1 MDDELVLQ
9 FLKFTKVDERWKDL
23 ILGRA
28 TLMRRVKEALP
39 ELDWREYVE
48 DKELAENLLVVLKF
62 FEMNAITKRLQA
74 AFISDDELMAA
85 LATVVKEPK
94 WQVTVGREKA
104 QNLLYVVQFFD
115 LNNVSKPWQDSIIH
129 NDVYDTQRAT
139 LAAVLV
145 KEAQWRESVG
155 AERAEDLLH
164 IIHFCDGNN
173 LKKESLY
180 SIISNDALM
189 ARVAT
194 SIKKPNYQD
203 IVGTE
208 KAEDLLLSVR
218 FCECNNLSEDW
229 LDWIIGHADVMAAL
243 ANVLKKQEWGG
254 IIGEKKATDLLLVLS
269 FLRYTD
275 EIARW
280 LPIVLENGT
289 LMVRFAAATVEWRR
303 KDETRMKRNAKK
315 IMTAIQFLVLN
326 GVAKTWQDVILHN
339 FDSSLS
345 LARVVDKHDFQGI
358 VGAEKAANMVHVVH
372 FCACNSISKSWLDC
386 IIKRDDIIATL
397 ANAFTKPQWQGIV
410 QKERIANLMLMVDF
424 LYRTEDIGKWLRLM
438 LEDDDLMVK
447 VAAVMRK
454 LRDEERIGLSMD
466 AENVLLVLHFLESN
480 KVKEGWQNLILC
492 SLDLVDNLATIL
504 KTLGWHNFMLDE
516 NANYLPNC
524 LPDARSIF
532 KAFSYAEPEEIKV
545 LIIGQLP
552 LTDRNLTS
560 GLAFSANCCKKGFLN
575 PSGSHILAVHKSLK
589 IAGVLKENY
598 RYDFSHEDWARNGVL
613 LLNLAL
619 TITERGGSNI
629 SDVNKHFDIWNEFW
643 KDFIADWIANRKSD
657 NKIFVMCWGSSSAAV
672 WGEVLS
678 QKATFVKHKKLLTLR
693 SDHPTRPGDQG
704 NFLNETPQH
713 FRLINECYPG
723 IFNILKRK
731 KIETNKHK

>member
-1 MDDELVLQ
+1 MDGDLVLE
-9 FLKFTKVDERWKDL
+9 FLKSTNVHERWKYL
-23 ILGRA
+23 ILSNA
-28 TLMRRVKEALP
+28 NLTRRVKEAVP
-39 ELDWREYVE
+39 FVDWKEYAE
-48 DKELAENLLVVLKF
+48 NTELAENLLVGLQF
-62 FEMNAITKRLQA
+62 FEMNAITKCLQA
-74 AFISDDELMAA
+74 AFISDNGLMAT

-94 WQVTVGREKA
+94 WQVIVGPEEA
-104 QNLLYVVQFFD
+104 QNLLNVVKFLE
-115 LNNVSKPWQDSIIH
+115 LNGVSETWRDSVIH
-129 NDVYDTQRAT
+129 NDAYDMGAT
-139 LAAVLV
+139 LAAVLM
-145 KEAQWRESVG
+145 KEPKWEESVG
-155 AERAEDLLH
+155 VEKAEVLLH
-164 IIHFCDGNN
+164 LINFCEGNN
-173 LKKESLY
+173 VKKECLY

-189 ARVAT
+189 AKLVT
-194 SIKKPNYQD
+194 VIKKPEYQD
-203 IVGTE
+203 IVGAK
-208 KAEDLLLSVR
+208 KAEDLFLLVR

-229 LDWIIGHADVMAAL
+229 LNWIIRRGDVVAAL
-243 ANVLKKQEWGG
+243 ANVLKKPEWVG
-254 IIGEKKATDLLLVLS
+254 IIGEKKTTDLLHVLT
-269 FLRYTD
+269 FLHYTD

-280 LPIVLENGT
+280 LPTVLENGT
-289 LMVRFAAATVEWRR
+289 LMVRFAAATAEWRR
-303 KDETRMKRNAKK
+303 KDETRIKRNAKK
-315 IMTAIQFLVLN
+315 IMTAIQFLVSN
-326 GVAKTWQDVILHN
+326 GVAQTWQDVILHN

-358 VGAEKAANMVHVVH
+358 VGAEKAENMVHVVH
-372 FCACNSISKSWLDC
+372 ICACNSISKSWLDC

-466 AENVLLVLHFLESN
+466 AENVLLVLHFLEFN

-492 SLDLVDNLATIL
+492 STDLVDSLATLL

-516 NANYLPNC
+516 NDNYLQNC

-532 KAFSYAEPEEIKV
+532 EAFSYAEPEEIKV
-545 LIIGQLP
+545 LIIGKSP
-552 LTDRNLTS
+552 LTDRNLSS
-560 GLAFSANCCKKGFLN
+560 GLAFSANCCEARFLD
-575 PSGSHILAVHKSLK
+575 STGSHILAVHKSLK
-589 IAGVLKENY
+589 IAGVLREDQC
-598 RYDFSHEDWARNGVL
+598 YDVSHEDWARNGVL

-643 KDFIADWIANRKSD
+643 KDFVADWIAKRKSD
-657 NKIFVMCWGSSSAAV
+657 NKIFVMCWGRSSAAV

-678 QKATFVKHKKLLTLR
+678 QKATFGKHKKLLTLR
-693 SDHPTRPGDQG
+693 SDHPTRPGDKG

-713 FRLINECYPG
+713 FQMINECYPG
-723 IFNILKRK
+723 IFHIIK
-731 KIETNKHK
+731 KEEI